1 MSHAKPQPAHI
12 RASGVP
18 EGYDAQM
25 ILRELERAG
34 SDETMVLHIARD
46 DKRAESIAAA
56 LQFFA
61 PDLTLL
67 RFPGWDCLPYDR
79 ISPNAEISAR
89 RMATLARLVQGGVGP
104 AVVLT
109 TPKLICGDHCPSLT
123 VLSAA
128 PERMA
133 AIASSNM
140 D

>member
-79 ISPNAEISAR
+79 ISPMPRFQRGAWRPWRGWSRAG
-89 RMATLARLVQGGVGP
+89 LGLRLF
-104 AVVLT
+104 
-109 TPKLICGDHCPSLT
+109 
-123 VLSAA
+123 
-128 PERMA
+128 
-133 AIASSNM
+133 
-140 D
+140 